1 MSETKTSAEGMED
14 NLPLKEFVRAVQ
26 SELIESEKEREESDI
41 PPLFKVDSLE
51 IEASVV
57 ASKRVEGK
65 GGISIQV
72 VSLGG
77 GGHVEE
83 QSVQKIKLTLSAVEE
98 EDIER
103 YEQWVEE
110 MQQREQTTGG
120 GGMLVDDVL
129 VNGMLPAPTPEP

>member
-1 MSETKTSAEGMED
+1 MSATKASADGLED
-14 NLPLKEFVRAVQ
+14 DLPLKEFIRAVQ
-26 SELIESEKEREESDI
+26 AELIESESEREESNI

-65 GGISIQV
+65 GGIDIQV

-83 QSVQKIKLTLSAVEE
+83 QSVQKIKLTLSTVEA

-103 YEQWVEE
+103 YEQRLEE
-110 MQQREQTTGG
+110 MQQEAQTTGG
-120 GGMLVDDVL
+120 GGMLVNDAI
-129 VNGMLPAPTPEP
+129 VNGLLPAPTPEP

>member
-120 GGMLVDDVL
+120 GGMLVDGVL